1 MKVKV
6 DEEACIGCGVCSD
19 ICPQV
24 FEMKDDKAIVIA
36 GANCDEAG
44 CCQEAA
50 DSCPTEAIIIEE

>member
-6 DEEACIGCGVCSD
+6 DAEACIGCGVCAD

-24 FEMKDDKAIVIA
+24 FEMSDDKAVVIA
-36 GANCDEAG
+36 GGNCDEAG

-50 DSCPTEAIIIEE
+50 DSCPTEAISIIE

>member
-6 DEEACIGCGVCSD
+6 DAEACIGCEVCAD

-24 FEMKDDKAIVIA
+24 FEMKDDKAVVVD
-36 GANCDEAG
+36 GANCDDAG

-50 DSCPTEAIIIEE
+50 DSCPTEAIILE